1 MESVFIIHLV
11 STLYMVGL
19 CWFVQIVHY
28 PLFQSIDPNQFTDCQ
43 KKNWVTGYVTGPI
56 MIVEL
61 ITGLILWYQFQ
72 DQMHYANMALIAIT
86 GFSTIL
92 VQIPIHLKLKKKYSA
107 ELILKLIRSNWM
119 RTISW
124 TCRGVLLAIL
134 LTEHLSFNN

>member
-1 MESVFIIHLV
+1 MESIFIVHLV

-28 PLFQSIDPNQFTDCQ
+28 PLFQSIDPNQFTDYQ

-61 ITGLILWYQFQ
+61 ITGLVLWYQFQ

-92 VQIPIHLKLKKKYSA
+92 VQIPIHLKLKKEYNNL
-107 ELILKLIRSNWM
+107 LIKRLIQTNWI

-124 TCRGVLLAIL
+124 TLRVVLLSML
-134 LTEHLSFNN
+134 LMKHLSF

>member
-1 MESVFIIHLV
+1 
-11 STLYMVGL
+11 MVGL

-28 PLFQSIDPNQFTDCQ
+28 PLMQSIDPKQFTDYQ

-61 ITGLILWYQFQ
+61 ITGLVLWYQFQ

-86 GFSTIL
+86 GFSTFL
-92 VQIPIHLKLKKKYSA
+92 VQIPIHLKLKKEYNNL
-107 ELILKLIRSNWM
+107 LIKRLIQTNWV

-124 TCRGVLLAIL
+124 TLRVILLSIL
-134 LTEHLSFNN
+134 LTKHFSF